1 MGQDFSDDDFQLCV
15 DRIYSLE
22 PKVGKFWQ
30 SNDAEAGLYIL
41 RSGKVRL
48 LDEAG
53 ELITTRSVGEFF
65 GETTL
70 FPDVSIKP
78 YEVRVGIKSHLI
90 FFPADILVGWMERY
104 PNVYDRLWLKA
115 SDIQPIVEEV
125 EFFSESTESTDL
137 TIASKAVEII
147 HQEHKLSSQP
157 PNSPKKV
164 KINQA
169 YFPTPGQQIGYLW
182 QRLVKR
188 YPFFA
193 QQSAA
198 DCGVACL
205 VMVSRYWGKQFSVN
219 RLRDIAN
226 VDRDG
231 TSLRGLS
238 GAAESIGFSTRP
250 VKASLNQFA
259 KQSLPAIAHWEGKHY
274 VVVYEITPKQVI
286 IGDPAIG
293 QKTLTHKAFITGWT
307 GYVLLLQPTAQFRD
321 TKEDKTSFWEFFELL
336 KPHRIVLAEVLFASI
351 LIQIFG
357 LVTPLF
363 TQLILDRV
371 VVQRSELTLTAV
383 GWGLLLFSL
392 FRVAMTGL
400 RQYLLDHTANRI
412 DLALIVGFIRHTL
425 RLPLS
430 FFESRYVGDII
441 SRVQENRKIQRFL
454 SGEALSIL
462 LDLLTVFIYLGLMFW
477 YSWQMALLSL
487 AIVPPFFLLALIAT
501 PFLQRISREIFGA
514 FNSES
519 SYLIEALTGV
529 RTIKSVAVE
538 QTVRWHWE
546 GLLNKAIRTTF
557 SGQVISNSLQI
568 FSNAIEAVAT
578 TVLLWYGAYLVI
590 QNQLTIGQ
598 LVAFNMLLGHIIH
611 PFQRLTVL
619 WNQLQEVIISV
630 ERINDVL
637 EAEPEENLEQKP
649 RQTLP
654 MLLGD
659 IRFDLLTF
667 RYHPDSDINVLENLS
682 FQIKPGQMAA
692 LIGRSG
698 SGKTTISKLVEVQQQ
713 ANSSSNELIQSEG
726 AVQDAEKLWQG
737 QRKTYQKLQQQ
748 LQAEQMQSQLRLKEQ
763 TGNQQSLEQG
773 GELTLSKS
781 QQQLDDL
788 LAQLSTLKS
797 EIVQTQK
804 QIQSLTLQ
812 LEQRVVRSPANGVI
826 FQLPVK
832 KAQTFV
838 QPGQVVAQIAPQGLP
853 LILKAQA
860 SSQQSG
866 QMRVGMPVK
875 LKFDAYPFQDYGVVP
890 GNLRWISPDSKTVEM
905 GQGQAEVF
913 ELEIT
918 LDQTY
923 IENADRRIQLTPGQS
938 ATAETIIRQR
948 RIVDFILD
956 PFRQLQK
963 GGLKL

>member
-1 MGQDFSDDDFQLCV
+1 MTHLPPDPSFTVQKLSLVLGQDLSDADFQLCV

-30 SNDAEAGLYIL
+30 SNAAEAGIYIM

-70 FPDVSIKP
+70 FPDLNIKP

-90 FFPADILVGWMERY
+90 FLPAEILVAWMNQY
-104 PNVYDRLWLKA
+104 PKVYDRLWLKTR
-115 SDIQPIVEEV
+115 DLQPLAEET
-125 EFFSESTESTDL
+125 EYFSEFTEASEL
-137 TIASKAVEII
+137 TIAAKAVEIT
-147 HQEHKLSSQP
+147 HQENKLSDQP
-157 PNSPKKV
+157 PNSHKTV
-164 KINQA
+164 TINQA

-198 DCGVACL
+198 DCGIACL
-205 VMVSRYWGKQFSVN
+205 VMISRYWGKQFSVN

-226 VDRDG
+226 VDRNG

-250 VKASLNQFA
+250 VKASLNKFA
-259 KQSLPAIAHWEGKHY
+259 QQSLPAIAHWEGKHY

-286 IGDPAIG
+286 VGDPAIG
-293 QKTLTHKAFITGWT
+293 QKTLTHKAFIAGWT

-336 KPHRIVLAEVLFASI
+336 KPHRVVLAEVLFASI

-371 VVQRSELTLTAV
+371 VVQRSELTLTAI

-392 FRVAMTGL
+392 FRVAMMGL

-425 RLPLS
+425 RLPLN

-514 FNSES
+514 LNSES

-568 FSNAIEAVAT
+568 FSNIIEAVAT
-578 TVLLWYGAYLVI
+578 TALLWYGANLVI

-598 LVAFNMLLGHIIH
+598 LVAFNMLLGHIIQ

-637 EAEPEENLEQKP
+637 EAEPEENLEHKP
-649 RQTLP
+649 RQSLP

-659 IRFDLLTF
+659 IRFDRLTF
-667 RYHPDSDINVLENLS
+667 RYHPDSDINILENLS
-682 FQIKPGQMAA
+682 FHIKPGQMAA

-698 SGKTTISKLVEVQQQ
+698 SGKTTISKLVLGLYPPTEGRILIDGQDLMSLSLQSLRQQVGVVDQDTFLFGSTIRENISLGHPEASLASVMEAAHMAGADEFIKKLPMGYETQIGEGGGLLSGGQRQRIAIARALLGNPRLLILDEATSHLDTESERIIQTNLTKILRGRTSIIIAHRLSTIRNADVILVLDRGVLVESGTHQELINKRGQYYYLNQQQ
-713 ANSSSNELIQSEG
+713 FATVGNE
-726 AVQDAEKLWQG
+726 
-737 QRKTYQKLQQQ
+737 
-748 LQAEQMQSQLRLKEQ
+748 
-763 TGNQQSLEQG
+763 
-773 GELTLSKS
+773 
-781 QQQLDDL
+781 
-788 LAQLSTLKS
+788 
-797 EIVQTQK
+797 
-804 QIQSLTLQ
+804 
-812 LEQRVVRSPANGVI
+812 
-826 FQLPVK
+826 
-832 KAQTFV
+832 
-838 QPGQVVAQIAPQGLP
+838 
-853 LILKAQA
+853 
-860 SSQQSG
+860 
-866 QMRVGMPVK
+866 
-875 LKFDAYPFQDYGVVP
+875 
-890 GNLRWISPDSKTVEM
+890 
-905 GQGQAEVF
+905 
-913 ELEIT
+913 
-918 LDQTY
+918 
-923 IENADRRIQLTPGQS
+923 
-938 ATAETIIRQR
+938 
-948 RIVDFILD
+948 
-956 PFRQLQK
+956 
-963 GGLKL
+963 